1 MTICLSDRLDI
12 VIPIEPQGKAR
23 PRFDS
28 RSRRT
33 YTPTKTIKYEWEIQK
48 AFRESYP
55 DMIPPSGDLNVQII
69 ACFSMPKSWSKKKK
83 QEALLGHCRKKPD
96 ADNIAKAILDALNG
110 LAYVDDAQVVELSV
124 VKYWANEPSVTVT
137 ITRATL
143 AI

>member
-1 MTICLSDRLDI
+1 MTTSRSDRLDI

-48 AFRESYP
+48 AFRERYP
-55 DMIPPSGDLNVQII
+55 DMIPPSGDLKVQIA
-69 ACFSMPKSWSKKKK
+69 ACFSMPKSWSNKKKK
-83 QEALLGHCRKKPD
+83 EASLGHCRQKPD
-96 ADNIAKAILDALNG
+96 ADNIATAVLDALNG

-124 VKYWANEPSVTVT
+124 VKYWDYEPSVEVM
-137 ITRATL
+137 ITRA
-143 AI
+143 I

>member
-1 MTICLSDRLDI
+1 MTTSRSDRLDI
-12 VIPIEPQGKAR
+12 AIPIEPQGKAR

-48 AFRESYP
+48 AFRERYP
-55 DMIPPSGDLNVQII
+55 DMTPPSGDLKVQIA
-69 ACFSMPKSWSKKKK
+69 ACFSMPKTWSKKKK

-96 ADNIAKAILDALNG
+96 ADNIAKAVLDALNG

-124 VKYWANEPSVTVT
+124 VKYWDYEPRVEVT
-137 ITRATL
+137 ITRA
-143 AI
+143 I

>member
-1 MTICLSDRLDI
+1 MTTSRSDRLDI

-48 AFRESYP
+48 AFRERYP
-55 DMIPPSGDLNVQII
+55 DMIPPSGDLKVQIA
-69 ACFSMPKSWSKKKK
+69 ACFSMPKSWSNKKKK
-83 QEALLGHCRKKPD
+83 EAYLGHCRQKPD
-96 ADNIAKAILDALNG
+96 ADNIATAVLDALNG

-124 VKYWANEPSVTVT
+124 VKYWDYEPSVEVM
-137 ITRATL
+137 ITRA
-143 AI
+143 I